1 MLSTTAK
8 QQKRKANTE
17 NKKEQQMEVVSVVWC
32 GVVWCGVVWC
42 GVVWC
47 SVVWLVWCG
56 VV

>member
-32 GVVWCGVVWC
+32 GVVWCGWC
-42 GVVWC
+42 GVV
-47 SVVWLVWCG
+47 
-56 VV
+56 